1 VTIHADINRF
11 GSTYYHLEYAN
22 DWRRVTLPIRNI
34 TGSAVRLRWRQVYT
48 VPGVVGDWA
57 LDNIVIGNRSL
68 HCPQLCNGRGQCTLD
83 GACLC
88 DEGFSGINCETI
100 LGDFSKSIQV

>member
-1 VTIHADINRF
+1 M
-11 GSTYYHLEYAN
+11 
-22 DWRRVTLPIRNI
+22 
-34 TGSAVRLRWRQVYT
+34 YT

-83 GACLC
+83 GVCVC
-88 DEGFSGINCETI
+88 DEGFSGVNCEIVVTS
-100 LGDFSKSIQV
+100 FPNFIQVFVKYMHLCHHVLCRKNLKNNLILTCGQ